1 MSLEKKPWIKQFLG
15 RTNNSDVYW
24 KNKAFELNYNAEPTF
39 ESQASKH
46 KVWPEKRVRFYKKKK
61 KKGLKWQ
68 NCKEII
74 LVTSIIGSDQKVA
87 GFVFLC

>member
-24 KNKAFELNYNAEPTF
+24 KNKAFKLNYNAEPTF

-46 KVWPEKRVRFYKKKK
+46 KVWPEKRVRFYQKKKK
-61 KKGLKWQ
+61 KKVWNGKIVKKLFWWQ
-68 NCKEII
+68 
-74 LVTSIIGSDQKVA
+74 TS
-87 GFVFLC
+87 